1 MLFILSLIG
10 NLFAQE
16 AAAPKPAG
24 AMGMLNMLMPFAL
37 IILVFYFFMIR
48 PQQKQR
54 KKHLEFLSGIK
65 KGDEVI
71 TSSGIIGTVYSVSD
85 KIVTIEVDENSKM
98 KVLKGMVSAT
108 AKEAVTETK

>member
-10 NLFAQE
+10 NLSAQE
-16 AAAPKPAG
+16 AAAPKAGG

-54 KKHLEFLSGIK
+54 KKHLEFLSSIK
-65 KGDEVI
+65 KGDEVV
-71 TSSGIIGTVYSVSD
+71 TSSGIIGTVYNVSD
-85 KIVTIEVDENSKM
+85 RIVTIEIDENSKI
-98 KVLKGMVSAT
+98 KVLKGMVSAS
-108 AKEAVTETK
+108 AKEAVAEIK